1 MMHGAEKSGLV
12 IVAGKPANKAEQ
24 PAPEGSAAMLNAA
37 EPVERRAGTKGNA
50 DQQST
55 RRTQSWVSVSQ
66 ALERIRQVAR
76 ERRKERFTAL
86 FHHIGIELLA
96 EAFCEL
102 KADAAPGVDQLTWK
116 DYEADLGR
124 NLEDLHDRVQRGA
137 YRALPSRRVYI
148 PKPDGRQRPLA
159 VAALE
164 DKIVQRAVVTLLNA
178 IYEEDFLGF
187 SCGFRPG
194 RGTHDALDALCVGIC
209 RKKVSFILDADIRS
223 FFDEISHDW
232 LIRFLEHRIG
242 DRRIIRLIQKWL
254 KAGVLED
261 GVVMVSDRGTGQGS
275 VISPL
280 LANVYLHYALDLWTE
295 RWRRREATGDMIIVR
310 YADDFIIG
318 FQHEED
324 ARRFL
329 DEMRERLREFAL
341 SLHPEKTRLI
351 EFGRF
356 AAERRLRRGLG
367 KPETFDFLGFT
378 FICGKTRSGKFQL
391 RRKSR
396 RDRMKAK
403 LRMIKEELRQRMH
416 QSIPVQGRWLRR
428 VVGGY
433 FNYHAVP
440 TNARALDAFRHH
452 VTDLW
457 RRTLRRRSQKDR
469 MTWERMIALDLLLE
483 AHCLGLGDII
493 VLPIRTVEC
502 RQVAC
507 DQRRHARRPTPVGI
521 DRRQHLLFRSN
532 FRYHCATLARIHNEI
547 LLMPMTYNTL
557 IGDMGSSLSGG
568 QKQRVLLA
576 RALYRQPRILF
587 LDEGTAHLDVEN
599 ERHINESLRDLSM
612 TRISVAHRPGMS
624 SGADRIVRID
634 QGLSIQLG
642 SRPAD

>member
-12 IVAGKPANKAEQ
+12 IVAGKPANNAEQ

-55 RRTQSWVSVSQ
+55 CRTQSRVSVSQ

-187 SCGFRPG
+187 SYGFRPG
-194 RGTHDALDALCVGIC
+194 RGAHDALDALCVGIG
-209 RKKVSFILDADIRS
+209 RKKVSFVLDADIRS
-223 FFDEISHDW
+223 FFDEIDQQW
-232 LIRFLEHRIG
+232 LIRFLQHRIG
-242 DRRIIRLIQKWL
+242 DRRIIRLVQKWL
-254 KAGVLED
+254 RAGILED
-261 GVVMVSDRGTGQGS
+261 GVVSLSDRGTGQGS

-280 LANVYLHYALDLWTE
+280 LANIYLHYALDLWAE
-295 RWRRREATGDMIIVR
+295 RWRRREATGDIIIVR

-318 FQHEED
+318 FQHESD

-329 DEMRERLREFAL
+329 DEMRERLKKFAL
-341 SLHPEKTRLI
+341 TLHPEKTRLI

-356 AAERRLRRGLG
+356 AAERRKRYGLG
-367 KPETFDFLGFT
+367 KPETFNFLGFT
-378 FICGKTRSGKFQL
+378 FICGRTQTGRFQI
-391 RRKSR
+391 RRKTR
-396 RDRMKAK
+396 RDRMRAK
-403 LRMIKEELRQRMH
+403 LKMIKEEMWRRMH
-416 QSIPVQGRWLRR
+416 HPIPDQGKWLRR
-428 VVGGY
+428 VVQGY
-433 FNYHAVP
+433 FNYYAVP
-440 TNARALDAFRHH
+440 IMPRH
-452 VTDLW
+452 W
-457 RRTLRRRSQKDR
+457 SRSG
-469 MTWERMIALDLLLE
+469 T
-483 AHCLGLGDII
+483 
-493 VLPIRTVEC
+493 TS
-502 RQVAC
+502 
-507 DQRRHARRPTPVGI
+507 PT
-521 DRRQHLLFRSN
+521 
-532 FRYHCATLARIHNEI
+532 C
-547 LLMPMTYNTL
+547 
-557 IGDMGSSLSGG
+557 GG
-568 QKQRVLLA
+568 
-576 RALYRQPRILF
+576 
-587 LDEGTAHLDVEN
+587 
-599 ERHINESLRDLSM
+599 
-612 TRISVAHRPGMS
+612 
-624 SGADRIVRID
+624 
-634 QGLSIQLG
+634 
-642 SRPAD
+642 